1 MTTNFAS
8 EAQIKFVSALLD
20 KMAWN
25 DEKVVA
31 RKFINRAAI
40 VNIAISWAT
49 DPSQLGAGR
58 SSIDAVATSADLG
71 GRVNQIMAHVGTG
84 ADQSA
89 EYIYAPLTVKGA
101 SNLITWLQSLPVKS
115 EAAKEAGS
123 VAAKH
128 AAAKAEPVELEDGMY
143 MVDGTVYKVQHAV
156 HGSGNQYA
164 KQAFVTDN
172 GDGTF
177 AVSFDY
183 ARGAIAKIRPEHKMS
198 YEQAKEFGALY
209 GTCCCCGRTLSNELS
224 IALGIGPVCG
234 EREFGGE
241 FKVIIKEAKLE
252 LKAR

>member
-101 SNLITWLQSLPVKS
+101 SNLITWLRGLRFKADAPVP
-115 EAAKEAGS
+115 AP
-123 VAAKH
+123 V
-128 AAAKAEPVELEDGMY
+128 AKAERVELEDGMY
-143 MVDGTVYKVQHAV
+143 MVDGTVYKVQH
-156 HGSGNQYA
+156 SLNSSRQYA
-164 KQAFVTDN
+164 KVADITDL
-172 GDGTF
+172 GDGNF
-177 AVSFDY
+177 EVSFAY